1 MALTLLAFFATRI
14 DIKVYN
20 IMKGPRHHK
29 VGQASVAITKL
40 SRDRSWFWSAFHREL
55 FQAELK
61 EGSFEDSGVSEILDS
76 EKTVL
81 AEFRKIEQP
90 HFYLKVPR
98 FQMFGADH
106 DFRLQLLSAK
116 ALKCLIKNLA
126 TKFPSLENNF
136 VEKSEIVK
144 ELEAVRRDD
153 KSAFDAAAIRDCDL
167 VVGHLVRAC
176 DDKLLEDYF
185 LSYDVILN
193 MTDQYHSA
201 FTLMAWAL
209 VLAVAIS
216 ATFYNLGM
224 LLAVSYQKVVL
235 KLSSNFCDQ
244 LRLFGIGGSPAEQ
257 LQTLDNL
264 L

>member
-1 MALTLLAFFATRI
+1 M
-14 DIKVYN
+14 
-20 IMKGPRHHK
+20 
-29 VGQASVAITKL
+29 
-40 SRDRSWFWSAFHREL
+40 
-55 FQAELK
+55 
-61 EGSFEDSGVSEILDS
+61 
-76 EKTVL
+76 
-81 AEFRKIEQP
+81 
-90 HFYLKVPR
+90 
-98 FQMFGADH
+98 
-106 DFRLQLLSAK
+106 
-116 ALKCLIKNLA
+116 
-126 TKFPSLENNF
+126 
-136 VEKSEIVK
+136 K

-153 KSAFDAAAIRDCDL
+153 KSAFNAAAIRDCDL
-167 VVGHLVRAC
+167 VVGQLVRAC

-209 VLAVAIS
+209 LVLAVTIS

-224 LLAVSYQKVVL
+224 LLAVRYQKVGL
-235 KLSSNFCDQ
+235 NLSSNFCDQ